1 MILARGEGGNNV
13 EISILKT
20 IKTMLGIDPEDDV
33 YTAELLVHINSAIM
47 ILTQIGVGPKE
58 GFTVSSVV
66 ETWDEFLGSSK
77 LLEGAKQF
85 IYIKTKIGFDP
96 PASSF
101 VVEAMQQMANEL
113 VQRLNIQVDPGEEDV
128 QNK

>member
-1 MILARGEGGNNV
+1 M

-101 VVEAMQQMANEL
+101 VVEVMQQMANEL
-113 VQRLNIQVDPGEEDV
+113 VQRLNIQVDPGEEAD
-128 QNK
+128 QNG